1 MEIFLAN
8 LDIILVAVVIVIAAI
23 VFARRGQIDLIR
35 ELVMDIV
42 GSVDAS
48 ELYERLP
55 KITKMLVSDKTVEKI
70 VSENEKL

>member
-1 MEIFLAN
+1 MEILLAN
-8 LDIILVAVVIVIAAI
+8 LDIILVCIVIIIAAV

-35 ELVMDIV
+35 ELVLDIV
-42 GSVDAS
+42 GTVDAH

-70 VSENEKL
+70 VNETEKQ